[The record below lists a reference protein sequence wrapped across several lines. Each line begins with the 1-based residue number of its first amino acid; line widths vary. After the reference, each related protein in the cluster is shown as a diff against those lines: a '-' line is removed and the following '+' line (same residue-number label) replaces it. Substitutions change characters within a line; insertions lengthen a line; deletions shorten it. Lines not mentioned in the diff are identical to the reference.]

1 MRVRFVTR
9 DGQLLVNRDEL
20 FVGTSG
26 SMTTVDTPGIV
37 VLSGVLQSLEADVC
51 GWLGVIASESVLDGN
66 PSHQM
71 QY

>member
-1 MRVRFVTR
+1 
-9 DGQLLVNRDEL
+9 
-20 FVGTSG
+20 
-26 SMTTVDTPGIV
+26 MTTVDTPGIV

-51 GWLGVIASESVLDGN
+51 GWLGVVARESVLHEN